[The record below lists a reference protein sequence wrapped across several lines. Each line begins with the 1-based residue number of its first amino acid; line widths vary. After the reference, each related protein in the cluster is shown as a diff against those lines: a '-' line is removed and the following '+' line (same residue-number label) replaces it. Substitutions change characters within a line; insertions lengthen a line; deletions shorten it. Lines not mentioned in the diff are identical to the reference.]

1 MILILAKKY
10 LKLIEIIS
18 IPLLA
23 SILPI
28 IYQNKVNMKK
38 KNAELILN
46 LNTKIKFRF
55 KQSYCAF
62 IMIIMSFYWLTECIP
77 IGITSLLPMLLFP
90 LFGIMSSKHT
100 AQVYFQVCFY
110 NSLIIHLF
118 QVINY
123 IFILEGYINVVL
135 WRF

>member
-1 MILILAKKY
+1 MILKVAKKY

-28 IYQNKVNMKK
+28 IYQNKVNTEKII
-38 KNAELILN
+38 ELILN
-46 LNTKIKFRF
+46 LKTKIKFCF

-100 AQVYFQVCFY
+100 AQVYFQVCFIQ
-110 NSLIIHLF
+110 LIDNLL
-118 QVINY
+118 VSSY
-123 IFILEGYINVVL
+123 
-135 WRF
+135 